1 MQEARLPEYA
11 IEFWYGLFVPVGTPP
26 AVTKKIF
33 DATQTA
39 MAQTSVKAALAREGT
54 DVSVSAS
61 PDQFA
66 AFLNEDAKFWVNL
79 VKSAG
84 VKLD

>member
-26 AVTKKIF
+26 AVMKRIF
-33 DATQTA
+33 DAAQSA
-39 MAQTSVKAALAREGT
+39 MAQPSVKAALAREGT
-54 DVSVSAS
+54 DVSVSAT

-66 AFLNEDAKFWVNL
+66 AFLAEDAKFWVSL
-79 VKSAG
+79 VKSAD